1 MLKQCNSSAFHILLL
16 GVEKIIYVALFK
28 MVLNPKLGSSEE
40 LQTHATP
47 FLKDFMKRSLNTTA
61 LTPRWKINSVQ
72 QVPYMALQGRTG
84 CSHLDHVCSSGAAPI
99 SQPSSRAEHR
109 APGQHLQRG
118 AGQHQ
123 ALLPTHC
130 LLPCQAASAAV
141 MAELVSL
148 PEYFI

>member
-99 SQPSSRAEHR
+99 RPAQLQSRAQSSRA
-109 APGQHLQRG
+109 APAAWGRPTPSTPPHT
-118 AGQHQ
+118 
-123 ALLPTHC
+123 LP
-130 LLPCQAASAAV
+130 P
-141 MAELVSL
+141 SL
-148 PEYFI
+148 PGCLCSCDG